1 MKLETMAQIIEAEA
15 SVLDFQGKLGVAQC
29 IADNRFNANV
39 FTEPALNYSLESL
52 RAAEAVIYSGA
63 RRMKNAKIL
72 QFRSATKYGHNGIPD
87 WEALYSPESDL
98 DRDLV
103 YLGRDVTGEYGHFYF
118 GRWISMKKPFKLL
131 VMAGHG
137 RNMNGSW
144 DPGAIGCECQE
155 ANLTRELTKLI
166 KAAADAQGLPCDIAP
181 DRNHFSFFKNGGSY
195 DVTGYNYVLE
205 VHFNASAT
213 TDPTGDGRKKGTMF
227 YIDRTEKGHTV
238 EDTILRKLIEIGS
251 VQAWDGVVITQRQES
266 YKNGLMVQTAIRRQG
281 VSHAVLETC
290 FITDLD
296 DILWYQRNKKLIAT
310 KIIEGIIDGFGLAK
324 DADGIPC
331 YDYVGK
337 GIATAEALESMNVRE
352 SPNIY
357 GTLAG
362 VVYTG
367 QRVEVLNQYESGW
380 LRIVWPGS
388 VDGYAFTS
396 NVKGKYYKIV

>member
-1 MKLETMAQIIEAEA
+1 VTFEYMARIIEAEA
-15 SVLDFQGKLGVAQC
+15 SVLDNRGKLGVAQC
-29 IADNRFNANV
+29 IVDNRYNENA
-39 FTEPALNYSLESL
+39 FTTPADDYSVASL
-52 RAAEAVIYSGA
+52 AVAEAAA
-63 RRMKNAKIL
+63 RDGVRRFDNAKIL
-72 QFRSATKYGHNGIPD
+72 QFRSVTHYGKDGEPD
-87 WEALYSPESDL
+87 WEKLYHGEHPIPADL
-98 DRDLV
+98 A
-103 YLGRDVTGEYGHFYF
+103 YLGKDVTDGNGHYYF
-118 GRWISMKKPFKLL
+118 GRWTRLRSFKLL

-137 RNMNGSW
+137 RNMDGSW

-166 KAAADAQGLPCDIAP
+166 KAAADVQGLPCDIAP
-181 DRNHFSFFKNGGSY
+181 DRNHYSFFKNGGVY

-213 TDPTGDGRKKGTMF
+213 TDPAGDGRKKGTMF
-227 YIDRTEKGHTV
+227 YIDRSEKGHTV

-266 YKNGLMVQTAIRRQG
+266 YKNGLMVQNAIRRQG

-290 FITDLD
+290 FITDMD

-310 KIIEGIIDGFGLAK
+310 KIIEGIIEGFGLAK

-396 NVKGKYYKIV
+396 NVGGKYYKMI